1 MRQSNLNRNLCKNIL
16 DRASDSTFRNA
27 SVNLFFVY
35 VFATS
40 DGQKPDGPR
49 ASPSQSQWAT
59 ARPGSSQLLS
69 PSILDQE

>member
-35 VFATS
+35 VFASCNKKMRVSHVEEVFFTGKRS
-40 DGQKPDGPR
+40 NFVN
-49 ASPSQSQWAT
+49 SPAE
-59 ARPGSSQLLS
+59 R
-69 PSILDQE
+69 